1 MKGFAAPRPAHL
13 ARTAGRLFIAVLCAA
28 PLVAHALPSYDD
40 VRHRWRSSDWVLLAR
55 DGTPLQRT
63 RIDLAERRGDWV
75 VLADTSPAF
84 REAIVVSEDKRFY
97 EHSGVDW
104 RGIAGAAWGN
114 LWNERTRGAST
125 VTMQLAGLL
134 GDSPRRSG
142 QRSLPQKASQAMNA
156 LLLERGRRLLA
167 EADELDRLFRRRD
180 RDVIGRLN
188 VDVPSRIA
196 RRVVAPALPSL
207 FRRYPKLQLSL
218 GSTDRSIDLVQ
229 EGVDCAIRVGRLADS
244 SLVVRPLGQFALIN
258 CASPDYLREC
268 GVPEHPDALAHG
280 HWAIGYASPTTGRE
294 LEWEYC
300 ADGGRHTLALPSRV
314 IVNNAE
320 TYIASCIA
328 GMGLIQI
335 PRFDVGHLLD
345 SGALVEVMPGHRAAP
360 MDVSAVYPH
369 RRHRSR
375 RLNAFIEWFE
385 ALMADALRETRV
397 TADGD

>member
-1 MKGFAAPRPAHL
+1 MHAATRNGPFAWTMGGRAGTKPR
-13 ARTAGRLFIAVLCAA
+13 ARSICAA
-28 PLVAHALPSYDD
+28 GIGRGARRLPVTVVRTHVFRPPMDKLDQVRIFLQVAEMGSFIKAAHALD
-40 VRHRWRSSDWVLLAR
+40 VPRATVSAAVQQLETALGTRLLHRTTRQVQLTA
-55 DGTPLQRT
+55 DG
-63 RIDLAERRGDWV
+63 
-75 VLADTSPAF
+75 
-84 REAIVVSEDKRFY
+84 
-97 EHSGVDW
+97 
-104 RGIAGAAWGN
+104 
-114 LWNERTRGAST
+114 
-125 VTMQLAGLL
+125 
-134 GDSPRRSG
+134 
-142 QRSLPQKASQAMNA
+142 A

-188 VDVPSRIA
+188 VDAPSRIA
-196 RRVVAPALPSL
+196 RRVIAPALPSL

-280 HWAIGYASPTTGRE
+280 HWAIGYASPPTSRE
-294 LEWEYC
+294 LGWEYC
-300 ADGGRHTLALPSRV
+300 ADGGRHTLTLPSRV

-335 PRFDVGHLLD
+335 PRFDVVHLLD

-375 RLNAFIEWFE
+375 RLNAFIEWFGE
-385 ALMADALRETRV
+385 LMADALNDTSA
-397 TADGD
+397 TATGD

>member
-1 MKGFAAPRPAHL
+1 MDKLDQVRIFLQVAEMGS
-13 ARTAGRLFIAVLCAA
+13 FIKA
-28 PLVAHALPSYDD
+28 AHALD
-40 VRHRWRSSDWVLLAR
+40 VPRATVSAAVQQLEAALGARLLHRTTRQVQLTA
-55 DGTPLQRT
+55 DG
-63 RIDLAERRGDWV
+63 
-75 VLADTSPAF
+75 
-84 REAIVVSEDKRFY
+84 
-97 EHSGVDW
+97 
-104 RGIAGAAWGN
+104 
-114 LWNERTRGAST
+114 
-125 VTMQLAGLL
+125 
-134 GDSPRRSG
+134 
-142 QRSLPQKASQAMNA
+142 A

-167 EADELDRLFRRRD
+167 EADDLDRLFRRRE
-180 RDVIGRLN
+180 RDVIGRLS

-196 RRVVAPALPSL
+196 RRVIAPALPSL

-268 GVPEHPDALAHG
+268 GVPDHPDALAQG

-294 LEWEYC
+294 LAWEYC
-300 ADGGRHTLALPSRV
+300 MAGDRHALTLPSRV

-328 GMGLIQI
+328 GLGLIQI
-335 PRFDVGHLLD
+335 PRFDVQHLLD
-345 SGALVEVMPGHRAAP
+345 GGALVEVMPGYRAAP

-375 RLNAFIEWFE
+375 RLNAFVDWFGELMAE
-385 ALMADALRETRV
+385 ALNDAGG
-397 TADGD
+397 AAGSGD

>member
-1 MKGFAAPRPAHL
+1 RL
-13 ARTAGRLFIAVLCAA
+13 TA
-28 PLVAHALPSYDD
+28 
-40 VRHRWRSSDWVLLAR
+40 
-55 DGTPLQRT
+55 DGETL
-63 RIDLAERRGDWV
+63 RG
-75 VLADTSPAF
+75 
-84 REAIVVSEDKRFY
+84 
-97 EHSGVDW
+97 G
-104 RGIAGAAWGN
+104 
-114 LWNERTRGAST
+114 
-125 VTMQLAGLL
+125 
-134 GDSPRRSG
+134 
-142 QRSLPQKASQAMNA
+142 
-156 LLLERGRRLLA
+156 GRRVHE

-180 RDVIGRLN
+180 RDVVGRLN

-207 FRRYPKLQLSL
+207 FRRHPKLQLSL

-244 SLVVRPLGQFALIN
+244 SLVVRPLGQFTLIN

-294 LEWEYC
+294 LGWEYC
-300 ADGGRHTLALPSRV
+300 ADGQRHTLTLPSRV

-320 TYIASCIA
+320 TYIAGCIA

-335 PRFDVGHLLD
+335 PRFDVEHLLA
-345 SGALVEVMPGHRAAP
+345 SGALVDVMPGHRAEP

-375 RLNAFIEWFE
+375 RLNAFIEWFG
-385 ALMADALRETRV
+385 ALMADALNDAGARGS
-397 TADGD
+397 GD

>member
-1 MKGFAAPRPAHL
+1 MDKLDQVRIFLQVAEMGS
-13 ARTAGRLFIAVLCAA
+13 FIKA
-28 PLVAHALPSYDD
+28 AHALD
-40 VRHRWRSSDWVLLAR
+40 VPRATVSAAVQQLETALGTRLLHRTTRQVQLTA
-55 DGTPLQRT
+55 DG
-63 RIDLAERRGDWV
+63 
-75 VLADTSPAF
+75 
-84 REAIVVSEDKRFY
+84 
-97 EHSGVDW
+97 
-104 RGIAGAAWGN
+104 
-114 LWNERTRGAST
+114 
-125 VTMQLAGLL
+125 
-134 GDSPRRSG
+134 
-142 QRSLPQKASQAMNA
+142 A

-180 RDVIGRLN
+180 RDVVGRLN

-229 EGVDCAIRVGRLADS
+229 EGVDCAIRVGRLTDS
-244 SLVVRPLGQFALIN
+244 SLVVRPLGQFTLIN

-280 HWAIGYASPTTGRE
+280 HGHWAIGYASPTTGRE
-294 LEWEYC
+294 LGWEYC
-300 ADGGRHTLALPSRV
+300 ADGQRHTLTLPSRV

-320 TYIASCIA
+320 TYIAGCIA

-335 PRFDVGHLLD
+335 PRFDVEHLLA
-345 SGALVEVMPGHRAAP
+345 SGALVDVMPGHRAEP

-375 RLNAFIEWFE
+375 RLNAFIEWFG
-385 ALMADALRETRV
+385 ALMADALNDAGARGS
-397 TADGD
+397 GD

>member
-1 MKGFAAPRPAHL
+1 MDKLDQVRIFLQVAEMGS
-13 ARTAGRLFIAVLCAA
+13 FIKA
-28 PLVAHALPSYDD
+28 AHALD
-40 VRHRWRSSDWVLLAR
+40 VPRATVSAAVQQLETGLGTRLLHRTTRQVQLTA
-55 DGTPLQRT
+55 DG
-63 RIDLAERRGDWV
+63 
-75 VLADTSPAF
+75 
-84 REAIVVSEDKRFY
+84 
-97 EHSGVDW
+97 
-104 RGIAGAAWGN
+104 
-114 LWNERTRGAST
+114 
-125 VTMQLAGLL
+125 
-134 GDSPRRSG
+134 
-142 QRSLPQKASQAMNA
+142 A

-196 RRVVAPALPSL
+196 RRMVAPALPSL

-244 SLVVRPLGQFALIN
+244 SLVVRPLGQFTLIN

-294 LEWEYC
+294 LGWEYC
-300 ADGGRHTLALPSRV
+300 ADGQRHVLTLPSRV

-335 PRFDVGHLLD
+335 PRFDVEHLLD
-345 SGALVEVMPGHRAAP
+345 SGALVDVMPGHRAAP

-375 RLNAFIEWFE
+375 RLNAFIEWFAE
-385 ALMADALRETRV
+385 LMADALNGTGA
-397 TADGD
+397 TATGD

>member
-1 MKGFAAPRPAHL
+1 MDNGRARSHEAARPFSL
-13 ARTAGRLFIAVLCAA
+13 CRRSRSRCAA
-28 PLVAHALPSYDD
+28 AGGDRRSNPGFPPMDKLDQVRIFLQVAEMGSFIKAAHALDAPRATVSAA
-40 VRHRWRSSDWVLLAR
+40 VQQLETALGTRLLHRTTRQVQLTA
-55 DGTPLQRT
+55 DG
-63 RIDLAERRGDWV
+63 
-75 VLADTSPAF
+75 
-84 REAIVVSEDKRFY
+84 
-97 EHSGVDW
+97 
-104 RGIAGAAWGN
+104 
-114 LWNERTRGAST
+114 
-125 VTMQLAGLL
+125 
-134 GDSPRRSG
+134 
-142 QRSLPQKASQAMNA
+142 A

-180 RDVIGRLN
+180 HDVVGRLN

-244 SLVVRPLGQFALIN
+244 SLVVRPLGQFTLIN

-294 LEWEYC
+294 LGWEYC
-300 ADGGRHTLALPSRV
+300 ADGQRHVLTLPSRV

-335 PRFDVGHLLD
+335 PRFDVEHLLA
-345 SGALVEVMPGHRAAP
+345 SGALVDVMPGHRAEP

-375 RLNAFIEWFE
+375 RLNAFIEWFGE
-385 ALMADALRETRV
+385 LMADALTGTGE
-397 TADGD
+397 AASSDGD